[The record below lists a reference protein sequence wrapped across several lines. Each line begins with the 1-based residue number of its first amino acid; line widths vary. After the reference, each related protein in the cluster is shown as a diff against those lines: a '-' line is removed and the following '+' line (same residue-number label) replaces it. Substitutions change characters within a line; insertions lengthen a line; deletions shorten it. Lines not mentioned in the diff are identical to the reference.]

1 MQSSEVKFNSVALFA
16 IQHAE
21 LWSEALRQCWATRQW
36 DIVPRP
42 SWSYGDVTPRILQ
55 DQHPAIP
62 LQILVNPFI
71 TSWNPRRNI
80 FKTCLH
86 EMVNKCSLHVHVQSR
101 SRNQSKPLKTGAG
114 GPADKIAAPPV
125 RISEACHCPP
135 PETIVTGVSGF
146 EWGGFNLPSSLG
158 SNPPVY
164 GLPLSPNSPL
174 QITSVTRVNPELPL
188 CSRLRHW
195 HLLIIPCSITHFHRY
210 P

>member
-1 MQSSEVKFNSVALFA
+1 MQFSGALCNSVA
-16 IQHAE
+16 E
-21 LWSEALRQCWATRQW
+21 LRSEALRQCWATRQW

-55 DQHPAIP
+55 DQHPAIH

-125 RISEACHCPP
+125 RISEACIPP
-135 PETIVTGVSGF
+135 LSSTGDNSNRCLRLRVGWVQAWAVTSQYTGSHY
-146 EWGGFNLPSSLG
+146 LPIALSR
-158 SNPPVY
+158 
-164 GLPLSPNSPL
+164 LPL
-174 QITSVTRVNPELPL
+174 LPAWIRN
-188 CSRLRHW
+188 C
-195 HLLIIPCSITHFHRY
+195 PCVQD
-210 P
+210 

>member
-71 TSWNPRRNI
+71 TSWNPRRNN

-101 SRNQSKPLKTGAG
+101 SSHQSKPLKTGAG
-114 GPADKIAAPPV
+114 GPADKIVAP
-125 RISEACHCPP
+125 RGRSELVKLAYRHCPP
-135 PETIVTGVSGF
+135 PETIVTGVSVF
-146 EWGGFNLPSSLG
+146 EWGGFNSHQAWAVTSQYTGFHYLPIAHSR
-158 SNPPVY
+158 
-164 GLPLSPNSPL
+164 LPL
-174 QITSVTRVNPELPL
+174 LPAWIRN
-188 CSRLRHW
+188 C
-195 HLLIIPCSITHFHRY
+195 PCVQD
-210 P
+210 